1 MIDWEPILFRLM
13 WVVTIVAWIAG
24 FIITTVAIF
33 IDRAPAEG
41 NLGGFAAVLFV
52 IAIVLTFCACAWW
65 DNR

>member
-1 MIDWEPILFRLM
+1 M